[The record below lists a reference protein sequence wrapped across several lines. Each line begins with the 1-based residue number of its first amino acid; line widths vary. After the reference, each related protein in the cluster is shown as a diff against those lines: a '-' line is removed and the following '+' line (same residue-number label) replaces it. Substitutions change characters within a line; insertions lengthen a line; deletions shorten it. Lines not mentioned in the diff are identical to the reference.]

1 MKSSKILAG
10 ASGLYLASA
19 SAVSAAS
26 EFLPDPHTGAGSLQ
40 QIIKTVLNFAIGFAV
55 VVCVVVLIV
64 AGYSYMTAAGDENK
78 IQKAT
83 TSLTWAIVGLILCFV
98 AVLLVRFVGE
108 KVLGTDPTTV
118 MP

>member
-10 ASGLYLASA
+10 VSSLYLASA
-19 SAVSAAS
+19 SAVNAAS
-26 EFLPDPHTGAGSLQ
+26 GFLPDDKTSAGSIQ

-55 VVCVVVLIV
+55 IVCVVVLIF

-98 AVLLVRFVGE
+98 AVLLVKFVGE
-108 KVLGTDPTTV
+108 KVLGVDPTTI
-118 MP
+118 P